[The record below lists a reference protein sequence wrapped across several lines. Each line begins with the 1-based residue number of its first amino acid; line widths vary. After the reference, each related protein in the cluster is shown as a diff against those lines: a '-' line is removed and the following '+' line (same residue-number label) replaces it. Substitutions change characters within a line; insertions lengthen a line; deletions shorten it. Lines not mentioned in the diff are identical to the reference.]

1 MQESNVQFRNPILKK
16 INYHLNEDFDRNKFD
31 KFDLKIQTNLITQKD
46 EKQAIVKLCGELGEL
61 NENFPFYIEI
71 ELEAPFKWTKD
82 VPEDIAKNLLKRN
95 APTLLLSYMRPIVAF
110 ITSQSGITYN
120 IPYVDFT
127 KEDSEKEGNE
137 KD

>member
-1 MQESNVQFRNPILKK
+1 
-16 INYHLNEDFDRNKFD
+16 
-31 KFDLKIQTNLITQKD
+31 
-46 EKQAIVKLCGELGEL
+46 
-61 NENFPFYIEI
+61 
-71 ELEAPFKWTKD
+71 
-82 VPEDIAKNLLKRN
+82 
-95 APTLLLSYMRPIVAF
+95 MRPIVAF